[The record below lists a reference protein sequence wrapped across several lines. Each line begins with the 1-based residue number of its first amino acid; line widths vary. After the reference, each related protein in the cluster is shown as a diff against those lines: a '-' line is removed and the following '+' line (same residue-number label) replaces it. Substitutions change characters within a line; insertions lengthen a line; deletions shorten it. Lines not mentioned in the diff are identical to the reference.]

1 MPVSDRTRR
10 LVVPLV
16 AFVLGLAV
24 LGGALLLTFA
34 PPKQVATSDVG
45 GPFTLIDDN
54 GQSVTEKTFAGH
66 PYIAFFGFTHCPDVC
81 PTTLFQL
88 SETLK
93 AMGDKGRDLR
103 ALFITVDPERD
114 TPKVMK
120 DYLSSFDE
128 RIVGLTGDR
137 AAVDAAVK
145 TFRAYARKVPT
156 KDGDYTM
163 EHSAYVY
170 LMDGN
175 NRLIG
180 LVNLQRP
187 PEDVARDLEK
197 RI

>member
-1 MPVSDRTRR
+1 
-10 LVVPLV
+10 
-16 AFVLGLAV
+16 
-24 LGGALLLTFA
+24 
-34 PPKQVATSDVG
+34 
-45 GPFTLIDDN
+45 
-54 GQSVTEKTFAGH
+54 
-66 PYIAFFGFTHCPDVC
+66 VC

-93 AMGDKGRDLR
+93 AMGQKGRDLR

-114 TPKVMK
+114 TPPVMK

-128 RIVGLTGDR
+128 RIVGLTGDE
-137 AAVDAAVK
+137 AAVAAAVK
-145 TFRAYARKVPT
+145 TFRAFARKVPT

-170 LMDGN
+170 LMDGS

-187 PEDVARDLEK
+187 PEDAARDLAK

>member
-1 MPVSDRTRR
+1 MRMSDRTRR
-10 LVVPLV
+10 LIVPLA
-16 AFVLGLAV
+16 AFILGLAV
-24 LGGALLLTFA
+24 LGGALVLSLA
-34 PPKQVATSDVG
+34 PPKQAATSDVG
-45 GPFTLIDDN
+45 GPFRLIDGD
-54 GQSVTEKTFAGH
+54 GRPVTEKTFAGH
-66 PYIAFFGFTHCPDVC
+66 PYIVFFGFTHCPDVC

-93 AMGDKGRDLR
+93 AMGQKGRDLR

-114 TPKVMK
+114 TPPVMK

-128 RIVGLTGDR
+128 RIVGLTGDQ
-137 AAVDAAVK
+137 AAVAAAVK
-145 TFRAYARKVPT
+145 TFRAFARKVPT

-170 LMDGN
+170 LMDGS

-187 PEDVARDLEK
+187 PEDAARDLAK